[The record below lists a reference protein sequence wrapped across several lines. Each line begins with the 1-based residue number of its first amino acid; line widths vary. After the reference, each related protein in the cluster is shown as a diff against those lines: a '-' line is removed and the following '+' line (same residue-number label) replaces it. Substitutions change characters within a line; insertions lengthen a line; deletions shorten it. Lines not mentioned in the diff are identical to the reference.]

1 MILCVFLTFSTV
13 SATDLD
19 DSSLNSVVSD
29 SQSESSFTNLN
40 EDISEN
46 IVNSNEDEDC
56 VESMNGLSNL
66 NGDYSPNLSSINSDE
81 SSLKSSISPSG
92 NTFSSIQSSINSAK
106 SGDTINLNGKTYS
119 GNGTAILV
127 NKSLT
132 IVGGSGTVRATLDA
146 KKLSGIFKI
155 TSPNVKLIN
164 CDFINSNDKA
174 VYYLEGNGQISNCNF
189 NHNNASTFC
198 AHIYVYPNTTN
209 FLLENSNFYNGFSW
223 KYCNAAIAANNVTVR
238 NCTFINNTVRNNESI
253 QACGGAL
260 QVGVSETMINVGT
273 VENCLFIN
281 NSAISDNE
289 TTHAGAFCFRP
300 GINVLNS
307 TFINNYCNRVGGATT
322 LHSDGEIVDC
332 IFINNSAGIYGGAI
346 STGFE
351 INNISV
357 NINSCIFE
365 NNTAPMG
372 GAIQVKG
379 NNVKVI
385 NSIFNENKATG
396 TDGGALFIMG
406 NEAIIVNSTFNENF
420 AKNIGAGILINGTD
434 VTVLNSSFDANRA
447 SYGAAIYVVG
457 SNSNIFSSNFTNHK
471 LVNGS
476 VYIKGPNTYVYDSNF
491 INNSGE
497 NGAAIYIKGS
507 NSNLI
512 LNNLSF
518 NNVSNKGGAIYIEGS
533 NAHII
538 SSDLSNN
545 SAIPNKSDILS
556 GLGGAIYIKG
566 DNNTVDSSNFIF
578 NTARNGSAIYTD
590 GSEMTLSNTN
600 FDKNQAWSYIL
611 DSYVNPAISY
621 FNESD
626 ILINLTLIGGNNIAN
641 AIYNTASMDEIY
653 FYNVSYISSKGQK
666 ITGND
671 EIHPVDGA
679 ENSMNGSLLYQDDR
693 EDNQLVN
700 VIIYREIPGSGKT
713 GLLSSSDEVSEMISD
728 NEIILNETFT
738 TGILGDIN
746 FNISDYIDNPLN
758 PGKYHLYAEHLEDDY
773 YKEIDETN
781 EFEIIPIVDVAIDIG
796 SSRVNIDFNKT
807 VKFTIKVKNNG
818 LNNATGVTVSAFIPD
833 GLIYLSSVPSVGT
846 YDFEEGI
853 WDIGNLD
860 VGENQTLIIN
870 VQTNKTGIIDY
881 PVNVSSIEDD
891 SNLTNNLDNKTIRVL
906 MADLAI
912 TVNASDE
919 IVKLDD
925 IVNWTISIVN
935 NGPNNASKV
944 VVLLDYLDGE
954 LIYLNS
960 SSDTFNPD
968 ENKLEIPNLFVG
980 DEISFVI
987 STKVNSSDKPLIL
1000 NANVSADTYDPI
1012 ESNNHDS
1019 DSVDALPICDLITKV
1034 SVSENPVNKDDIVDW
1049 IVVVS
1054 NDGPDDAVEVTLSLS
1069 DLESLDL
1076 IVLNSSDDSFD
1087 LDNYEWIIGNLD
1099 SGENVSLIITTR
1111 VNKSDDTIT
1120 VIANVETS
1128 TLESDYENNID
1139 NDSLIINP
1147 VCDLII
1153 NIEVSNDTVNYGD
1166 IVDWVIVVSN
1176 DGPDDASNVSVSLSD
1191 LESLGLIVLNS
1202 SDDSFDLD
1210 DYEWIIG
1217 DLETGD
1223 EISLIITTKA
1233 NKSNDNITV
1242 LADVETSTYEANKEN
1257 NHDEDTL
1264 EILPICDLS
1273 VSKVSDKNPVYVDE
1287 LVNWIINVTNNGPD
1301 NACEVIVNGSF
1312 PESLEFIIYE
1322 LTKGELETIAD
1333 DDGNIAEL
1341 IWKVGDLENNESA
1354 LLVISSKALEEGTV
1368 VNSVSANS
1376 STTDLNQSNNF
1387 DSASVDVILNE
1398 SSEDNPDNPDYPDDP
1413 NDEGNPEGTDNPE
1426 NNPNDE
1432 DEYYD
1437 GFPWDDYFP
1446 DGLFGN
1452 DDKGLDKNLDFKSH
1466 ANHKNNSKK
1475 PIDIHKKKTGNPFA
1489 LAILSIFALF
1499 SIAIRKN

>member
-13 SATDLD
+13 SATDLED
-19 DSSLNSVVSD
+19 LSFNSVAID

-40 EDISEN
+40 EDISDN

-56 VESMNGLSNL
+56 VGSMNELSNL
-66 NGDYSPNLSSINSDE
+66 DGDYSPNLSSINSDE

-106 SGDTINLNGKTYS
+106 SGDTINLNGKTFT
-119 GNGTAILV
+119 GNGTVIIV
-127 NKSLT
+127 NKSVT
-132 IVGGSGTVRATLDA
+132 ISGGSGDVRATLDA
-146 KKLSGIFKI
+146 KKLSGIFRV
-155 TSPNVKLIN
+155 TVPNVKLVN
-164 CDFINSNDKA
+164 CNFINANDKA

-223 KYCNAAIAANNVTVR
+223 KYSNVAIAANNVTVR

-253 QACGGAL
+253 QACGGGL
-260 QVGVSETMINVGT
+260 QVGVSETMINKGT

-300 GINVLNS
+300 GIKVSNS

-322 LHSDGEIVDC
+322 LHSDGDIIDC
-332 IFINNSAGIYGGAI
+332 IFINNSAGIYGGA
-346 STGFE
+346 TGFE
-351 INNISV
+351 VNNISV

-379 NNVKVI
+379 NNVRVI
-385 NSIFNENKATG
+385 NSTFNENKATG

-434 VTVLNSSFDANRA
+434 VSVLNSSFDANRA
-447 SYGAAIYVVG
+447 SYGAAVYVVG

-491 INNSGE
+491 KNNSCE

-518 NNVSNKGGAIYIEGS
+518 NNVSEKGGAIYIEGS
-533 NAHII
+533 NANII
-538 SSDLSNN
+538 ASDFSNN
-545 SAIPNKSDILS
+545 SAIPNKSDIIS

-590 GSEMTLSNTN
+590 GSKMTLSNTN

-641 AIYNTASMDEIY
+641 AIYNTASIDEIY

-679 ENSMNGSLLYQDDR
+679 QNSLNGSLLYQDDR

-700 VIIYREIPGSGKT
+700 IIIYKEISDSEQAG
-713 GLLSSSDEVSEMISD
+713 LSSIDEVSDIISG

-738 TGILGDIN
+738 TGILGDIK
-746 FNISDYIDNPLN
+746 FNISDYIDNPLS
-758 PGKYHLYAEHLEDDY
+758 PGKYHLYAEHFEDDY

-781 EFEIIPIVDVAIDIG
+781 EFEVIPIVDVAIDIG
-796 SSRVNIDFNKT
+796 SSRVNVDFNKT

-818 LNNATGVTVSAFIPD
+818 PNNATGVNVSAIIPE
-833 GLIYLSSVPSVGT
+833 GLVYFSSVSSIGT
-846 YDFEEGI
+846 YNPDDGI
-853 WDIGNLD
+853 WDIGNLG
-860 VGENQTLIIN
+860 VGENQTLAIN
-870 VQTNKTGIIDY
+870 VQTNKTGLIDY
-881 PVNVSSIEDD
+881 PVNVSSIEED

-912 TVNASDE
+912 TVNASEE
-919 IVKLDD
+919 IVNPGDV
-925 IVNWTISIVN
+925 VNWTITVVN

-944 VVLLDYLDGE
+944 VVLLDYPDEE

-960 SSDTFNPD
+960 SNDTFNQT
-968 ENKLEIPNLFVG
+968 ENKLEIPNLLVG

-987 STKVNSSDKPLIL
+987 STKVNSSDKPLVL
-1000 NANVSADTYDPI
+1000 NANVSEDTYDPI

-1034 SVSENPVNKDDIVDW
+1034 SVSESPVNKDDVVEW

-1054 NDGPDDAVEVTLSLS
+1054 NDGPDDAVNVTLSLS
-1069 DLESLDL
+1069 DLESLAL
-1076 IVLNSSDDSFD
+1076 IVLNASDDSFD
-1087 LDNYEWIIGNLD
+1087 LEDYEWIIGDLE

-1111 VNKSDDTIT
+1111 VNKSDEAIT
-1120 VIANVETS
+1120 VTADVETS

-1139 NDSLIINP
+1139 NDLLIINP

-1153 NIEVSNDTVNYGD
+1153 NIDASNDTVNYGD
-1166 IVDWVIVVSN
+1166 VVEWIVVVSN
-1176 DGPDDASNVSVSLSD
+1176 DGPNDASNVSVSLSD

-1202 SDDSFDLD
+1202 SNDSFDLEN
-1210 DYEWIIG
+1210 YEWIIG
-1217 DLETGD
+1217 DLESGD
-1223 EISLIITTKA
+1223 EISLNIITKA
-1233 NKSNDNITV
+1233 NKSNENIIV
-1242 LADVETSTYEANKEN
+1242 LADVETSTYEPNKEN
-1257 NHDEDTL
+1257 NHDNDTL
-1264 EILPICDLS
+1264 EILPICDIS
-1273 VSKVSDKNPVYVDE
+1273 VTKIADKNPVYVDE
-1287 LVNWIINVTNNGPD
+1287 VVNWIINVTNNGPD
-1301 NACEVIVNGSF
+1301 KASEVIVNGSF
-1312 PESLEFIIYE
+1312 PESLEFVIYE
-1322 LTKGELETIAD
+1322 LTKGDLETVT
-1333 DDGNIAEL
+1333 DDGNIVEL
-1341 IWKVGDLENNESA
+1341 IWEVGDLESSEAA

-1376 STTDLNQSNNF
+1376 FTLDRNQSNNF

-1398 SSEDNPDNPDYPDDP
+1398 SDDDNPDGPENPDNPDDVK
-1413 NDEGNPEGTDNPE
+1413 PEGTDDPE
-1426 NNPNDE
+1426 SDPKEGEDYDE
-1432 DEYYD
+1432 
-1437 GFPWDDYFP
+1437 FPWDDYFP
-1446 DGLFGN
+1446 DDLFGN
-1452 DDKGLDKNLDFKSH
+1452 DDKGLDKNLDSKSNG
-1466 ANHKNNSKK
+1466 NHVKNSKK
-1475 PIDIHKKKTGNPFA
+1475 PIDIHKKKTGHPLA

-1499 SIAIRKN
+1499 SLAIRKN

>member
-13 SATDLD
+13 SATDLED
-19 DSSLNSVVSD
+19 LSFNSVAID

-40 EDISEN
+40 EDISDN

-56 VESMNGLSNL
+56 VGSMNELSNL
-66 NGDYSPNLSSINSDE
+66 DGDYSPNLSSINSDE

-106 SGDTINLNGKTYS
+106 SGDTINLNGKTFT
-119 GNGTAILV
+119 GNGTVIIV
-127 NKSLT
+127 NKSVT
-132 IVGGSGTVRATLDA
+132 ISGGSGDVRATLDA
-146 KKLSGIFKI
+146 KKLSGIFRV
-155 TSPNVKLIN
+155 TVPNVKLVN
-164 CDFINSNDKA
+164 CNFINANDKA

-223 KYCNAAIAANNVTVR
+223 KYSNVAIAANNVTVR

-253 QACGGAL
+253 QACGGGL
-260 QVGVSETMINVGT
+260 QVGVSETMINKGT

-300 GINVLNS
+300 GIKVSNS

-322 LHSDGEIVDC
+322 LHSDGDIIDC

-351 INNISV
+351 VNNISV

-379 NNVKVI
+379 NNVRVI
-385 NSIFNENKATG
+385 NSTFNENKATG

-434 VTVLNSSFDANRA
+434 VSVLNSSFDANRA
-447 SYGAAIYVVG
+447 SYGAAVYVVG

-491 INNSGE
+491 KNNSCE

-518 NNVSNKGGAIYIEGS
+518 NNVSKKGGAIYIEGS
-533 NAHII
+533 NANII
-538 SSDLSNN
+538 ASDFSNN
-545 SAIPNKSDILS
+545 SAIPNKSDIIS

-590 GSEMTLSNTN
+590 GSKMTLSNTN

-641 AIYNTASMDEIY
+641 AIYNTASIDEIY

-679 ENSMNGSLLYQDDR
+679 QNSLNGSLLYQDDR

-700 VIIYREIPGSGKT
+700 IIIYKEISDSEQAG
-713 GLLSSSDEVSEMISD
+713 LSSIDEVSDIISG

-738 TGILGDIN
+738 TGILGDIK
-746 FNISDYIDNPLN
+746 FNISDYIDNPLS
-758 PGKYHLYAEHLEDDY
+758 PGKYHLYAEHFEDDY

-781 EFEIIPIVDVAIDIG
+781 EFEVIPIVDVAIDIG
-796 SSRVNIDFNKT
+796 SSRVNVDFNKT

-818 LNNATGVTVSAFIPD
+818 PNNATGVNVSAIIPEW
-833 GLIYLSSVPSVGT
+833 LVYFSSVSSIGT
-846 YDFEEGI
+846 YNPDDGI
-853 WDIGNLD
+853 WDIGNLG
-860 VGENQTLIIN
+860 VGENQTLAIN
-870 VQTNKTGIIDY
+870 VQTNKTGLIDY
-881 PVNVSSIEDD
+881 PVNVSSIEED

-912 TVNASDE
+912 TVNASEE
-919 IVKLDD
+919 IVNPGDV
-925 IVNWTISIVN
+925 VNWTITVVN

-944 VVLLDYLDGE
+944 VVLLDYPDEE

-960 SSDTFNPD
+960 SNDTFNQT
-968 ENKLEIPNLFVG
+968 ENKLEIPNLLVG

-987 STKVNSSDKPLIL
+987 STKVNSSDKPLVL
-1000 NANVSADTYDPI
+1000 NANVSADTYEPI

-1034 SVSENPVNKDDIVDW
+1034 SVSESPVNKDDVVEW

-1054 NDGPDDAVEVTLSLS
+1054 NDGPDDAVNVTLSLS

-1076 IVLNSSDDSFD
+1076 IVLNASDDSFD
-1087 LDNYEWIIGNLD
+1087 LRDYEWIIGDLE

-1111 VNKSDDTIT
+1111 VNKSDEAIT
-1120 VIANVETS
+1120 VTADVETS

-1153 NIEVSNDTVNYGD
+1153 NIDASNDTVNYGD
-1166 IVDWVIVVSN
+1166 VVEWIVVVSN
-1176 DGPDDASNVSVSLSD
+1176 DGPNDASNVSVSLSD

-1202 SDDSFDLD
+1202 SNDSFDLEN
-1210 DYEWIIG
+1210 YEWIIG
-1217 DLETGD
+1217 DLESGD
-1223 EISLIITTKA
+1223 EISLNIITKA
-1233 NKSNDNITV
+1233 NKSNENIIV
-1242 LADVETSTYEANKEN
+1242 LADVETSTYEPNKEN
-1257 NHDEDTL
+1257 NHDNDTL
-1264 EILPICDLS
+1264 EIFPICDIS
-1273 VSKVSDKNPVYVDE
+1273 VTKIADKNPVYVDE
-1287 LVNWIINVTNNGPD
+1287 VVNWIINVTNNGPD
-1301 NACEVIVNGSF
+1301 KASEVIVNGSF
-1312 PESLEFIIYE
+1312 PESLEFVIYE
-1322 LTKGELETIAD
+1322 LTKGDLETVT
-1333 DDGNIAEL
+1333 DDGNIVEL
-1341 IWKVGDLENNESA
+1341 IWEVGDLESSESA

-1376 STTDLNQSNNF
+1376 FTLDRNQSNNF

-1398 SSEDNPDNPDYPDDP
+1398 SDDDNPDGPENPDNPDDVK
-1413 NDEGNPEGTDNPE
+1413 PEGTDDPE
-1426 NNPNDE
+1426 SDPKEGEDYDE
-1432 DEYYD
+1432 
-1437 GFPWDDYFP
+1437 FPWDDYFP
-1446 DGLFGN
+1446 DDLFGN
-1452 DDKGLDKNLDFKSH
+1452 DDKGLDKNLDSTSNG
-1466 ANHKNNSKK
+1466 NHVKNSKK
-1475 PIDIHKKKTGNPFA
+1475 PIDIHKKKTGHPLA

-1499 SIAIRKN
+1499 SLAIRKN